1 MKQSKVVYNKCIPYC
16 PSSQYLILREFQR
29 IWAFNRLRYVLNV
42 ITERDNQRL
51 RYVINVITERD
62 NLDLEILKCL
72 FLDQGDPIQR
82 CFEKKLAEGEDG
94 LPDPG

>member
-42 ITERDNQRL
+42 ITERDNHRL
-51 RYVINVITERD
+51 RYVINFITDRD
-62 NLDLEILKCL
+62 NPDLIILKSL
-72 FLDQGDPIQR
+72 YLDQGNQVQC
-82 CFEKKLAEGEDG
+82 CFAKLAQK
-94 LPDPG
+94 